1 MLNGAPYRL
10 VYLLEGRIM
19 PRLVNER
26 PKYCQH
32 KKRNRGRVCI
42 AGKYHYL
49 PGEYNSV
56 ESQQAY
62 WALIGRLERG
72 EPITGAEMPPE
83 PASAAALDSLAP
95 QLLTVAEMV
104 EKYKEH
110 VDVYY
115 RQDGKPTGE
124 ERVIRYALRPLLD
137 LCPAVLVSE
146 FRPSHLKTVRQEMI
160 ARGWCRR
167 HINDCIR
174 RIKSMFCWAVEAE
187 LITEDV
193 AGRVKMV
200 KALSAGRSA
209 ARELPD
215 VKPVPDEHVEKI
227 LPHVSPVAADVIR
240 LMRHCGCRP
249 GEVKNITVEAI
260 DRSNPDVWTCS
271 LSKHKTAYRG
281 RERVLYFGPRC
292 QAILSRW
299 ILKAG
304 TGRVFPITH
313 SGLRTVI
320 ARGCQRAGVPR
331 FGPNRLRH
339 SAGTAARKASGL
351 EGAQQLLGHAH
362 AKTTEIYA
370 VPDSDKAC
378 EVARAI
384 G

>member
-1 MLNGAPYRL
+1 MPKL
-10 VYLLEGRIM
+10 VRK
-19 PRLVNER
+19 R
-26 PKYCQH
+26 PAYSRHAKS
-32 KKRNRGRVCI
+32 NRGRVCI

-49 PGEYNSV
+49 PGDYDSA

-62 WALIGRLERG
+62 WTLIGRLERG
-72 EPITGAEMPPE
+72 ELGTTPE
-83 PASAAALDSLAP
+83 PGAASSADTIAP
-95 QLLTVAEMV
+95 RLLTVAELV

-124 ERVIRYALRPLLD
+124 ERVIRYAMRPLLD

-174 RIKSMFCWAVEAE
+174 RIKSMFVWAVEAE
-187 LITEDV
+187 LLTEEV
-193 AGRVKMV
+193 AGAVKMV
-200 KALSAGRSA
+200 KALRAGRSA
-209 ARELPD
+209 AREKAD
-215 VKPVPDEHVEKI
+215 IEPVSDEHVEAI
-227 LPHVSPVAADVIR
+227 LPHVSPVAADVIQ

-249 GEVKNITVEAI
+249 GEVKHITVEAI
-260 DRSNPDVWTCS
+260 DRTDPSCWTCN
-271 LSKHKTAYRG
+271 LDRHKTAYAG
-281 RERVLYFGPRC
+281 RRRTLYFGPKC

-320 ARGCQRAGVPR
+320 ARGCARAKIAR

-339 SAGTAARKASGL
+339 SAGTEARKQFGL
-351 EGAQQLLGHAH
+351 EGAQHHLGHAH
-362 AKTTEIYA
+362 ARTTEIYA
-370 VPDSDKAC
+370 ATDSEKARQ
-378 EVARAI
+378 VAIAI